1 MSLSKTTEET
11 NRKIISHTKNTEV
24 PLWLKVKYVFT
35 DQSGNT
41 SEEKKSVEYSQMKSR
56 KSNTGLI
63 RQGSIVEE
71 MVKDM
76 SSW

>member
-1 MSLSKTTEET
+1 M
-11 NRKIISHTKNTEV
+11 
-24 PLWLKVKYVFT
+24 FT

-76 SSW
+76 SS